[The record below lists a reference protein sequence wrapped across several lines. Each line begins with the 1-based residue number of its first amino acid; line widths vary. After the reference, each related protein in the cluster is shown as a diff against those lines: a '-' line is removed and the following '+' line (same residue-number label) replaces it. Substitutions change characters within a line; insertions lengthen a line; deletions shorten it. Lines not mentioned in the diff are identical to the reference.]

1 MTYRLLRNFAIA
13 SVVLVFSLVATRLC
27 VAAPASILDENHP
40 AVQAIMSV
48 QNEIT
53 PQLLQRPEILGTA
66 VGVDTSGNPL
76 LSIYIDRDSAD
87 AGATLA
93 SLPRE
98 IRGVAVRGRLAKVA

>member
-1 MTYRLLRNFAIA
+1 MIYRFLRNFVIA
-13 SVVLVFSLVATRLC
+13 CAVLVFSLVATRLC
-27 VAAPASILDENHP
+27 VAARAGVLDENHP
-40 AVQAIMSV
+40 AVQAVMSV

-76 LSIYIDRDSAD
+76 LSVYINRDSAG